1 MEEIIFSII
10 IPCYNLEGYIHNTI
24 NSVLKQI
31 FQNFEIILIDDGSK
45 DNTSKIITEYS
56 KKIQG

>member
-10 IPCYNLEGYIHNTI
+10 IPCYNLEEYIHNTV
-24 NSVLKQI
+24 NSVLKQT

-45 DNTSKIITEYS
+45 DNTSKII
-56 KKIQG
+56 